1 MKKKD
6 ELILKLLLNAIQK
19 EIDAYNYYI
28 EVSENSPYAET
39 KSLLLQLAGEER
51 KHRQLLLREYRT
63 VREMLKKSKNRAS
76 YLSKDKVRYKIPKP
90 LPYKY
95 FSNVAGIEVA
105 GITLPTEFMGG
116 DYLENYS
123 YFEDIPEQRSMGIL
137 LCDIMGHGL
146 KASQLKGTIKQ
157 TFSEL
162 IEAIQEEGKKD
173 SIFDTASLMHRFN
186 KLLWAP
192 CRHADSF
199 ITLFYCIL
207 HPHNNKLIYTSA
219 GHNPPL
225 LFSNNAK
232 AYVSLSNTQL
242 IIGILENVE
251 YTQQEINI
259 NKGDI
264 LLIYSDGLVEATN
277 KKEEEFGIE
286 RLIEIIQLQHKLSS
300 KNIIQHICQ
309 SLEAFLQEKP
319 LEDDLTIAVAQIL

>member
-28 EVSENSPYAET
+28 EASESSPYAET

-63 VREMLKKSKNRAS
+63 VQEMLKKSKNRAS

-95 FSNVAGIEVA
+95 FSKVAGIEVA

-123 YFEDIPEQRSMGIL
+123 YFSDVPEQRSMGIL

-162 IEAIQEEGKKD
+162 IEAIQKEDKKD

-186 KLLWAP
+186 QLVWAP
-192 CRHADSF
+192 CREADSF
-199 ITLFYCIL
+199 ITAFYSVL
-207 HPHNNKLIYTSA
+207 YPHSSKLIYTSA

-225 LFSNNAK
+225 LFSNNGK
-232 AYVSLSNTQL
+232 TYVSLSNTQL

-251 YTQQEINI
+251 YTQQEIHI
-259 NKGDI
+259 NEGDI

-309 SLEAFLQEKP
+309 SLEAFLQGKP
-319 LEDDLTIAVAQIL
+319 LEDDLTIAVAKIL